1 MHNRGS
7 HTLTSTW
14 SLIHQHIRRKMILR
28 GRKPY
33 VLFPIL
39 ASCLILFHFQGF
51 VENFLTDQYT
61 MRSRRR
67 ASAINHTWRHS
78 CPSNENKEIFAAL
91 LRYWDALSRQH
102 NISYVIGLGSL
113 LGQYRTQ
120 DVIPWDDDVDVLVDV
135 TNFKILQS
143 LAEERSFK
151 PGWDRKFHLV
161 IQPDFMKKEEKRR
174 KRWSCTG
181 KVGMRPLLLIKSY
194 TVQA

>member
-1 MHNRGS
+1 MYV
-7 HTLTSTW
+7 
-14 SLIHQHIRRKMILR
+14 HIRRKMILR

-33 VLFPIL
+33 VLSTIF

-51 VENFLTDQYT
+51 VENFLTDEYAVRVQ
-61 MRSRRR
+61 R
-67 ASAINHTWRHS
+67 AAALNHTWRHS
-78 CPSNENKEIFAAL
+78 CPLNENKEIFAAL
-91 LRYWDALSRQH
+91 LRYWDVLSRRN

-120 DVIPWDDDVDVLVDV
+120 DVIPWDDDVDVLADV
-135 TNFKILQS
+135 KNFKILQS

-161 IQPDFMKKEEKRR
+161 IQPDMKKEEKRR

-181 KVGMRPLLLIKSY
+181 KVGITLWLLIRKSC
-194 TVQA
+194 TVSAWQ